1 MTEAT
6 NLELWQEYSRK
17 YLAKFG
23 ECPNIRI
30 TSRDALIL
38 ALLDLALDTSD
49 EPDYD
54 FD

>member
-1 MTEAT
+1 MEAT
-6 NLELWQEYSRK
+6 NLELWREYTRK

-23 ECPNIRI
+23 EFPRIRI

-38 ALLDLALDTSD
+38 AILELENPYD

>member
-1 MTEAT
+1 MEAT
-6 NLELWQEYSRK
+6 IKELWQEYTRK

-23 ECPNIRI
+23 EFPRIRI

-38 ALLDLALDTSD
+38 ALLDLENPYD

>member
-1 MTEAT
+1 MEAT
-6 NLELWQEYSRK
+6 TKELWREYTRK

-23 ECPNIRI
+23 EYPSIRI

-38 ALLDLALDTSD
+38 AILDLENPYD

>member
-1 MTEAT
+1 MEAT
-6 NLELWQEYSRK
+6 IQELWQEYTRK

-23 ECPNIRI
+23 EFPRIRI

-38 ALLDLALDTSD
+38 AILDLENPYD

>member
-1 MTEAT
+1 MEAT
-6 NLELWQEYSRK
+6 NLELWQEYTRK

-23 ECPNIRI
+23 EYPRIRI
-30 TSRDALIL
+30 TSRDELIL
-38 ALLDLALDTSD
+38 ALLDLENPYD

>member
-1 MTEAT
+1 MEAT
-6 NLELWQEYSRK
+6 NLELWQEYCRK

-23 ECPNIRI
+23 EFPRIRI
-30 TSRDALIL
+30 TTRDALIL
-38 ALLDLALDTSD
+38 ALLDLENPYD

>member
-1 MTEAT
+1 MEAT
-6 NLELWQEYSRK
+6 NLELWREYTRK

-23 ECPNIRI
+23 EYPRIRI

-38 ALLDLALDTSD
+38 ALLDLENFY
-49 EPDYD
+49 EPDDYD

>member
-6 NLELWQEYSRK
+6 IKELWQYYCRK

-23 ECPNIRI
+23 EFPRIRI

-38 ALLDLALDTSD
+38 AILELENPYD

>member
-1 MTEAT
+1 MDAT
-6 NLELWQEYSRK
+6 TKELWREYTRK

-23 ECPNIRI
+23 EYPSIRI

-38 ALLDLALDTSD
+38 AILDLENPY